1 MTSPRIQDSDQ
12 KKKKKEKKVAF
23 QINPKMVMFS
33 HEVGGS
39 HAVLQTFGAV
49 IGMPSMHLKTFQGHD
64 KKITGLCLI
73 FFLFRCWLHD
83 LPDPLLAFSFV
94 LDSKHVL

>member
-1 MTSPRIQDSDQ
+1 
-12 KKKKKEKKVAF
+12 
-23 QINPKMVMFS
+23 MVMFS

-39 HAVLQTFGAV
+39 HAVLQTIGAV
-49 IGMPSMHLKTFQGHD
+49 IGMPSMHLKTLQGHD

-73 FFLFRCWLHD
+73 FFLFRCLLYD
-83 LPDPLLAFSFV
+83 LPDLLLAFSFV